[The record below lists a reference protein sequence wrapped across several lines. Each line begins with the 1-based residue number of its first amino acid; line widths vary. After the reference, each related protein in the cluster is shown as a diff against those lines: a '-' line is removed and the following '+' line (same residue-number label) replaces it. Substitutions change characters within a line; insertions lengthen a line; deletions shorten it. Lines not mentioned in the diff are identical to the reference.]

1 MPKKAK
7 SAKTPRAKRDRLDPK
22 LVIRKVESVL
32 KANGITA
39 KIDKMTFSNARGSSC
54 TCPDGRTGVLR
65 VVGGKLIC
73 VCPN

>member
-1 MPKKAK
+1 MAK
-7 SAKTPRAKRDRLDPK
+7 KTPRAKRDELDSQRVLTK
-22 LVIRKVESVL
+22 IEGIL
-32 KANGITA
+32 KASGITA
-39 KIDKMTFSNARGSSC
+39 RIDTMTFSNAKGSSC